1 VKRRGFDLLGTRLR
15 RQRLVGDGFATVE
28 HAVAAQLAVQ
38 AQDYLGA
45 LWAIGQRVRGANEAA
60 IELALAE
67 RSIVRAWPLRGTLHI
82 VAAADLRWLL
92 DLLASRVL
100 QRSRRRLKDE
110 FDIDERVVERAR
122 AVCER
127 VLGGGRALARDALY
141 AAFDDARIATAG
153 TRGLHLVWWLAHAGV
168 LCFGARVGKQHTFVL
183 LDAWLPPAPRRSRE
197 DALAELARRYF
208 ASRAPA
214 TVQDFAWWSGLA
226 AADALAAHEAV
237 RDGLE
242 RVDIDDRAYWHVPT
256 ADDGTVA
263 KRARVHLLPAYDE
276 YTVAYQD
283 RGAFL
288 DAAHAARAG
297 NGIFKPAL
305 LVNGRIAGGWKRTL
319 AKAAV
324 EVVPDWFTPPSATA
338 MKAFDAAAARYA
350 AFLDLP
356 RRAGGKRGLR

>member
-1 VKRRGFDLLGTRLR
+1 VKPRGFDLLGARLR

-28 HAVAAQLAVQ
+28 QAVAAHLAVQ

-45 LWAIGQRVRGANEAA
+45 LWALGQRVQGAGEATIEAA
-60 IELALAE
+60 LAA
-67 RSIVRAWPLRGTLHI
+67 RGIVRSWPLRGTLHF
-82 VAAADLRWLL
+82 VAADDLRWLL
-92 DLLASRVL
+92 DLLAPRLL
-100 QRSRRRLKDE
+100 QRSRRRLKDD
-110 FDIDERVVERAR
+110 FDVDERVVERAR
-122 AVCER
+122 TVCER
-127 VLGGGRALARDALY
+127 VLGGDRALTRDALY

-153 TRGLHLVWWLAHAGV
+153 SRGLHVVWWLAHAGV
-168 LCFGARVGKQHTFVL
+168 LCFGARVGKQQTFVL
-183 LDAWLPPAPRRSRE
+183 LDDWLPPAPRRSRE

-208 ASRAPA
+208 ASRGPA

-226 AADALAAHEAV
+226 AADAAAAHEAV
-237 RDGLE
+237 RGGLE
-242 RVDIDDRAYWHVPT
+242 RVDVEGRAYWHVP
-256 ADDGTVA
+256 AAEDGAVA

-305 LVNGRIAGGWKRTL
+305 LVDGRIAGGWKRTL

-324 EVVPDWFTPPSATA
+324 EVVPDWFEPPSAVAT
-338 MKAFDAAAARYA
+338 KAFDVAAERYA
-350 AFLDLP
+350 AFLGI
-356 RRAGGKRGLR
+356 RRAEKKRGRR

>member
-1 VKRRGFDLLGTRLR
+1 MKRRGFDLLGARLH

-38 AQDYLGA
+38 AQDYLGT

-67 RSIVRAWPLRGTLHI
+67 RGIVRAWPLRGTLHI

-92 DLLASRVL
+92 DLLAPRLL
-100 QRSRRRLKDE
+100 QRNRRRLKDD
-110 FDIDERVVERAR
+110 FDLDDRVVARAR
-122 AVCER
+122 TVCER

-153 TRGLHLVWWLAHAGV
+153 SRGLHLVWWLAHAGV

-183 LDAWLPPAPRRSRE
+183 LDEWLPPMPRRSRE

-208 ASRAPA
+208 ASRGPA

-226 AADALAAHEAV
+226 AAEAAAAHEAV
-237 RDGLE
+237 RGGLE
-242 RVDIDDRAYWHVPT
+242 RVDIDGRVYWHVT
-256 ADDGTVA
+256 AVDDGTVT

-305 LVNGRIAGGWKRTL
+305 LVDGRIAGGWKRTL
-319 AKAAV
+319 GKNAV
-324 EVVPDWFTPPSATA
+324 EVVPEWFEPPLATA

-350 AFLDLP
+350 SFLGLP
-356 RRAGGKRGLR
+356 VKRGRR